1 MQQISPIFGGKLNG
15 LKKQKYINNK
25 IVLNDLKDHLSQAL
39 ILSLSPKLWIAKQS
53 HDMRW
58 SKSRVWRKQQ
68 GETPSLSQVVS
79 IVELIAGSVQW
90 SAV

>member
-1 MQQISPIFGGKLNG
+1 MSPIFGGKLNE

-53 HDMRW
+53 HDM
-58 SKSRVWRKQQ
+58 
-68 GETPSLSQVVS
+68 
-79 IVELIAGSVQW
+79 
-90 SAV
+90 